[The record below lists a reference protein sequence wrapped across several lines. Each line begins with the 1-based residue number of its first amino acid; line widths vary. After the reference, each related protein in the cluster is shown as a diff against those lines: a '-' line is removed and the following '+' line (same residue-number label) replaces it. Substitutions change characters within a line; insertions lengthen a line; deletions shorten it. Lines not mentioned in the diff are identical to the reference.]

1 MHIIQNQAQNNKS
14 RIYKITRIFQ
24 TSYFEIISL
33 EIFWKFDIDSQPRI
47 NTLSIWLSNYSLN
60 YQMNFLL
67 KAYNYSVG

>member
-47 NTLSIWLSNYSLN
+47 STLSIWLSNYSLN

>member
-33 EIFWKFDIDSQPRI
+33 EIF
-47 NTLSIWLSNYSLN
+47 
-60 YQMNFLL
+60 
-67 KAYNYSVG
+67 